1 MLWQFCSLLR
11 NASLTLK
18 VFPHS
23 RALMGRTAKGF
34 TMKGR
39 GLMGLLVVGLS
50 VLATIYVYNR
60 FVAKDGKTVA
70 DLGRP
75 VAK

>member
-1 MLWQFCSLLR
+1 
-11 NASLTLK
+11 
-18 VFPHS
+18 
-23 RALMGRTAKGF
+23 
-34 TMKGR
+34 MKGR
-39 GLMGLLVVGLS
+39 GLMGLIVVGLS